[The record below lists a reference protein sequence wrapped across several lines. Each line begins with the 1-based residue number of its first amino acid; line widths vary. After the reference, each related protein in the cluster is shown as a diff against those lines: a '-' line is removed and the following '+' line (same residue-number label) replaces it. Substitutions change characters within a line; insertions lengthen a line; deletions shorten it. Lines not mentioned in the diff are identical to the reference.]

1 MIFLEIPFFRHYVFA
16 VVQTSSSPTHPGGN
30 PPSIRYARARQQSDG
45 SDGGTLPCTLHP
57 NTLNLRVIFSVNVL
71 YYYAYHGHGHT

>member
-1 MIFLEIPFFRHYVFA
+1 
-16 VVQTSSSPTHPGGN
+16 VQG
-30 PPSIRYARARQQSDG
+30 
-45 SDGGTLPCTLHP
+45 